1 MTNDEKGNVL
11 VSKSSTQLRGCDESD
26 SADRNM
32 QAIEW
37 SVNSDGGEISH
48 KALES
53 AKEFY
58 RDVKGCIGD
67 SPNLSSLASASGWLD
82 CCQSVPDSVK
92 ASIAAI
98 EETSEALKTAYQDLQ
113 PKLFDAARAFT
124 KTWLESFDFMPKVD
138 LSGIKAALLPFHRRT
153 KLLNVLERSNWPLYL
168 ADNNDLFCE

>member
-58 RDVKGCIGD
+58 RDVKDCIGD
-67 SPNLSSLASASGWLD
+67 SPNLSSLASASGWLPVSARFRQGEHCSNRRD
-82 CCQSVPDSVK
+82 QRGAQDGISRPPAKAVRCCEGFYENMVGELRFYAEGRLERNQG
-92 ASIAAI
+92 
-98 EETSEALKTAYQDLQ
+98 
-113 PKLFDAARAFT
+113 RAFAVSSSD
-124 KTWLESFDFMPKVD
+124 EV
-138 LSGIKAALLPFHRRT
+138 IECA
-153 KLLNVLERSNWPLYL
+153 
-168 ADNNDLFCE
+168 

>member
-1 MTNDEKGNVL
+1 MTNDKKGNVL

-58 RDVKGCIGD
+58 
-67 SPNLSSLASASGWLD
+67 
-82 CCQSVPDSVK
+82 
-92 ASIAAI
+92 
-98 EETSEALKTAYQDLQ
+98 
-113 PKLFDAARAFT
+113 
-124 KTWLESFDFMPKVD
+124 
-138 LSGIKAALLPFHRRT
+138 
-153 KLLNVLERSNWPLYL
+153 
-168 ADNNDLFCE
+168 

>member
-1 MTNDEKGNVL
+1 MTNDEKGNVP
-11 VSKSSTQLRGCDESD
+11 VSKSSAQLRGCDESD

-48 KALES
+48 KALEP

-58 RDVKGCIGD
+58 RDVKDCIGD

-98 EETSEALKTAYQDLQ
+98 E
-113 PKLFDAARAFT
+113 
-124 KTWLESFDFMPKVD
+124 
-138 LSGIKAALLPFHRRT
+138 
-153 KLLNVLERSNWPLYL
+153 
-168 ADNNDLFCE
+168 